1 MINSVI
7 LKYFTSG
14 SNEPVIGQQEMI
26 MKECIMLL
34 LLTRIIGLLIGLF
47 LVVAGVTSAILHPT
61 PIHWST
67 SGIVLIVLFLLLMVL
82 GFLRSIHFSKIKVG
96 AINRAEFYGVVV
108 AMVGVLMYMNTRIDQ
123 IYQIILNLPD

>member
-1 MINSVI
+1 
-7 LKYFTSG
+7 
-14 SNEPVIGQQEMI
+14 
-26 MKECIMLL
+26 
-34 LLTRIIGLLIGLF
+34 
-47 LVVAGVTSAILHPT
+47 
-61 PIHWST
+61 
-67 SGIVLIVLFLLLMVL
+67 LFLLLMVL